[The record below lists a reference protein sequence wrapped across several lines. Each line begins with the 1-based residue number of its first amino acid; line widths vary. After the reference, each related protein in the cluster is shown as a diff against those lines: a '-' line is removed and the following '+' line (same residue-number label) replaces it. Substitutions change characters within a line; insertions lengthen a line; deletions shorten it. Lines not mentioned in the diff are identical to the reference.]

1 MSDENKN
8 FMDAFGWSD
17 KLKANFVPTVIAALL
32 VAIVVLWLQLQKC
45 NDALLQCKTNQAQE
59 IERLKDAFIKHIL
72 EAEKLKLEIEKAK
85 TKTK

>member
-1 MSDENKN
+1 MSEENKT

-17 KLKANFVPTVIAALL
+17 KLKSNFVPTVIAALL

-45 NDALLQCKTNQAQE
+45 NDALLQCKTQQAHE
-59 IERLKDAFIKHIL
+59 VERLKDAFIKHIL

-85 TKTK
+85 TK